1 MGGSVAIANAVYHA
15 TAKQVRDLRITVKKL
30 LLHGYCPQRSDSHLA
45 RSSMSE
51 MTGFGADAAT
61 ATSIG
66 NGRNPPDLV
75 IGRSDHRRPLKDIQR
90 P

>member
-51 MTGFGADAAT
+51 MTGFGADAQRRHQSGT
-61 ATSIG
+61 AEIHPT
-66 NGRNPPDLV
+66 
-75 IGRSDHRRPLKDIQR
+75 
-90 P
+90 

>member
-51 MTGFGADAAT
+51 MTGFGADAA
-61 ATSIG
+61 
-66 NGRNPPDLV
+66 NGDINRE
-75 IGRSDHRRPLKDIQR
+75 RPKSTR
-90 P
+90 PSHWPVRPSPAA